1 MKKGKMMENK
11 IVQEIYINGE
21 PDESNEIVRKE
32 LLPLME
38 DFYQDEL
45 MYFTSDEFE
54 NRIIIPQPETS
65 ENNSKTSK
73 YTYTLERVSF
83 EDLNQKFNEDKYC
96 PVDGKLVRV
105 ADHISAFV
113 EADSSIKFGI
123 TSTHLQQG
131 RDNIK
136 RSYEKKGSVNGIN
149 LSEFFALFE

>member
-1 MKKGKMMENK
+1 M
-11 IVQEIYINGE
+11 
-21 PDESNEIVRKE
+21 
-32 LLPLME
+32 
-38 DFYQDEL
+38 
-45 MYFTSDEFE
+45 
-54 NRIIIPQPETS
+54 
-65 ENNSKTSK
+65 
-73 YTYTLERVSF
+73 ERVSF

-149 LSEFFALFE
+149 LSEFFALFN